1 MKWFYQQ
8 KICLKYQENSCIF
21 SWLCYNAVPVNI
33 DLLNLPKDVNSLKNI
48 IQFQVTSYEEIKR
61 GHTDLESSHST
72 LRQSYTDLQRE
83 NGFLVEQVRH
93 LNTILYG
100 RKSEKSD
107 YNQDQLYIFN
117 EAEKIVATSAEEEK
131 AAEITVPAH
140 TRKKTGRRPLPAD
153 LPREVVVHDLK
164 EEDKVCNCG
173 ANLSRIGEEVTEKL
187 DIVPAKM
194 RVIKSIRY
202 KYACKSCEGVES
214 EGGAVLIA
222 PVAPQLIPQGIAT
235 EGLLAYILV
244 AKYADALP
252 LYRQEKIFE
261 RIGVDI
267 SRATMANWAIHVGQK
282 CEPLMDL
289 LWREIQSG
297 PLINMDETPLQVLN
311 EPGRSNTSKSYM
323 WVFRGGDVERPAL
336 IFRYD
341 PSRSGQFLIKDLER
355 YAGYIQTDG
364 YSGYNVL
371 GSRDGIMHL
380 GCWAH
385 VRRKFLEV
393 VKARPKGSIK
403 RGYADVA
410 LTWIGQLYAIEKEAD
425 IKSLSVADRYQLRQ
439 EKSVPLLKQFKV
451 WLDDISPKTPPQG
464 LLGKAVSY
472 TLNQWERLER
482 YTQSGLLR
490 PDNNLAENAIRP
502 FVVGRKNWL
511 FSATPGGATASATI
525 YSLIETAKAN
535 GLEPYRYMRYM
546 FERLPLA
553 ESESDYRA
561 LLPQYVDRNSILSMQ
576 L

>member
-1 MKWFYQQ
+1 M
-8 KICLKYQENSCIF
+8 
-21 SWLCYNAVPVNI
+21 NI
-33 DLLNLPKDVNSLKNI
+33 DLLNLPEDVNSLKNI
-48 IQFQVTSYEEIKR
+48 IHFQVTSYEEIKR
-61 GHTDLESSHST
+61 GHTDLECSHNT
-72 LRQSYTDLQRE
+72 LRQSNTDLQKE
-83 NGFLVEQVRH
+83 NGFLIEQIQY
-93 LNTILYG
+93 LKAALYG

-107 YNQDQLYIFN
+107 SNQAQLNIFN
-117 EAEKIVATSAEEEK
+117 EAEEIAAASAEENK

-140 TRKKTGRRPLPAD
+140 TRKKGGRRPLPPD
-153 LPREVVVHDLK
+153 LPREEVVHDLK
-164 EEDKVCNCG
+164 EEDKVCDCG
-173 ANLSRIGEEVTEKL
+173 AALSRIGEETSEKL
-187 DIVPAKM
+187 DMIPAKM
-194 RVIKSIRY
+194 RVIKHVRI

-214 EGGAVLIA
+214 EGGAVRIA
-222 PVAPQLIPQGIAT
+222 PVPPQLIPQGIAT
-235 EGLLAYILV
+235 EGLLAHILI

-267 SRATMANWAIHVGQK
+267 SRATMANWAIQVGQK

-289 LWREIQSG
+289 LWREIGSG

-311 EPGRSNTSKSYM
+311 EPGRANTSKSYM

-364 YSGYNVL
+364 YSGYNEL
-371 GSRDGIMHL
+371 GGRKGIVHI

-393 VKARPKGSIK
+393 VKARPRGSTK
-403 RGYADVA
+403 KGYADNA
-410 LTWIGQLYAIEKEAD
+410 LTWIGQLYAIEKDAD
-425 IKSLSVADRYQLRQ
+425 NKGLSIDDRYQLRQ
-439 EKSVPLLKQFKV
+439 EKSVPLLKQIKK

-464 LLGKAVSY
+464 LLGKAISY
-472 TLNQWERLER
+472 ALNQWERLER
-482 YTQSGLLR
+482 YTMNGLLR
-490 PDNNLAENAIRP
+490 PDHNLEENAVRP

-511 FSATPGGATASATI
+511 FSATPGGAEASATI

-535 GLEPYRYMRYM
+535 GLEPYRYLRYM

-553 ESESDYRA
+553 ETESDYKV